1 MLRESQLPELCTA
14 LLLSPFFGKPVL
26 TFPFFF
32 LNQAALL
39 CTQQHRARTDRNAC
53 HELSPSGSAGVGE
66 REFHLTGE
74 EKEAGKDI
82 FFPFFFPRMF
92 RAEIGL
98 RHRCPYS
105 AACFL
110 RKTLL
115 SSALQMRVEIFSK
128 RGEFLS
134 DLPLFQLHLWSLVP
148 R

>member
-1 MLRESQLPELCTA
+1 MLGESQLPELCTA
-14 LLLSPFFGKPVL
+14 FLLPFLWESCSNISLFLSKPG
-26 TFPFFF
+26 
-32 LNQAALL
+32 
-39 CTQQHRARTDRNAC
+39 CARTDRNAF

-74 EKEAGKDI
+74 ETEVGKDI
-82 FFPFFFPRMF
+82 FFTFFFFFPKMF
-92 RAEIGL
+92 STEIGL

-105 AACFL
+105 AACSL

-115 SSALQMRVEIFSK
+115 SSALQMRVEIFPK